1 MSVSRAANHK
11 RICASI
17 SKDSIPEPLD
27 PSNNRVIDPI
37 CTKVLIFPRVETGIL
52 TLISARN
59 SRRPDTINSL
69 ERINKQGITSAFLNF
84 TSINNTVPTSTL
96 SAIGSNI
103 LPNPEMILNFLAMNP
118 STKSDM
124 LAIAKRSELILW
136 ANTRSSK

>member
-17 SKDSIPEPLD
+17 SKNSIPEPLD
-27 PSNNRVIDPI
+27 PSNNKVIDAI
-37 CTKVLIFPRVETGIL
+37 CTKVLNFPRVETGIL

-69 ERINKQGITSAFLNF
+69 ERINKHGTTSTFLNF
-84 TSINNTVPTSTL
+84 TNINNTVPTSTL

-124 LAIAKRSELILW
+124 LAIANKRALILC
-136 ANTRSSK
+136 AKTKLSK